1 MSSNANIEP
10 SNEPSS
16 EPGGRSAGQATC
28 QATCQPASHPDS
40 QQAAGSTPSRPQLR
54 DKNGL
59 TEEEF
64 LKSYTPKKYPQ
75 PSVTADICVF
85 RHREGRLQLLL
96 VRRGGHPY
104 LGCWATPGGFTNPNE
119 TADQAA
125 ERELAEET
133 GVQGLALEPLH
144 LYSTPGRD
152 PRGWTMSY
160 AFVALDTTGATVKAG
175 DDAAAAAWF
184 DVRATIDGSAHAT
197 LALEPA
203 SQGNSA
209 IATDVATPKGTAG
222 NRDSGVDQL
231 STSFDIVRQAITGIP
246 RAQNVQGSGLA
257 FDHAQI
263 VADAWLLL
271 RYAKQAKA

>member
-1 MSSNANIEP
+1 MPSNANDKP
-10 SNEPSS
+10 AN
-16 EPGGRSAGQATC
+16 GTAGKATNG
-28 QATCQPASHPDS
+28 PASNPTG
-40 QQAAGSTPSRPQLR
+40 QQTAAGGPNRRMPNRLQLR

-85 RHREGRLQLLL
+85 RHHDGRLQLLL

-160 AFVALDTTGATVKAG
+160 AFVALDTEGATVKAG

-184 DVRATIDGSAHAT
+184 DVRATTNSEDTHAT
-197 LALEPA
+197 LTLTLEPT
-203 SQGNSA
+203 SQTSDNA
-209 IATDVATPKGTAG
+209 NATMNPDPDSPGPKS
-222 NRDSGVDQL
+222 NRL

-246 RAQNVQGSGLA
+246 RAQNVRGDGLA

-271 RYAKQAKA
+271 GYAKQVKD